1 MSVAFARSARAFT
14 ALAVLG
20 LWPSFAR
27 AGGFALQSEHGAR
40 GMGLGGAFTAL
51 AGDPSAIH
59 HNAAGIAFLRGTQI
73 YAGGVVTQPRTTF
86 TGADPAPGAEVIER
100 TTGGALVP
108 PAVFLT
114 HQFSERL
121 VLGAGLTLPFA
132 VRTQWATPDAFSG
145 RFLAQQVE
153 IDAYSFTPT
162 ASYRL
167 ADRLAV
173 GAGLDVRLST
183 FALRRRIPAL
193 HPTTNALVD
202 AAALRI
208 EAPSDAAFGFNA
220 GILARPTE
228 SLSVGVR
235 YRHGVSH
242 SYRGTAEFALL
253 PTGVPALDAAAAA
266 ALPAGAVGV
275 TTGLAFP
282 SSVTGGAAY
291 TWGEWMFTGEA
302 ELVRWS
308 RLRQISFDYDEHPD
322 LREVLVQAYADAI
335 TFRFGVERRLGRS
348 WAARAGYSFDDSPA
362 PAASLSPLLFDADR
376 HRVAAGGS
384 YTQGPWRLDAAV
396 AYATSPARATGE
408 SLGGYDGTYET
419 RGVTVGLSFGY
430 AF

>member
-1 MSVAFARSARAFT
+1 MRLACARSARAIA

-20 LWPSFAR
+20 LVPAGAR
-27 AGGFALQSEHGAR
+27 AGGFALHSEAGAR

-51 AGDPSAIH
+51 ALDPSAIH
-59 HNAAGIAFLRGTQI
+59 HNPAGIAFLKGTQL
-73 YAGGVVTQPRTTF
+73 YAGGVLVQPRTTF

-132 VRTQWATPDAFSG
+132 VRTRWAAPDAFSG

-153 IDAYSFTPT
+153 LDAYSLTPT
-162 ASYRL
+162 VSYRL
-167 ADRLAV
+167 ADRLSV
-173 GAGLDVRLST
+173 GAGLDVRLSS

-193 HPTTNALVD
+193 HPTTNELVD

-208 EAPSDAAFGFNA
+208 DAPTDTAFGFNA
-220 GILARPTE
+220 GVLARPTE

-235 YRHGVSH
+235 YRHGVTH
-242 SYRGTAEFALL
+242 SYRGTAEFSLI
-253 PTGVPALDAAAAA
+253 PTGVPALDQAAAE
-266 ALPAGAVGV
+266 ALPAGGVAV

-282 SSVTGGAAY
+282 SSVTAGAAY
-291 TWGEWMFTGEA
+291 TWGDWLFTGET

-308 RLRQISFDYDEHPD
+308 RLRQIEFDYADHPD
-322 LREVLVQAYADAI
+322 LREVLVPAYADAL
-335 TFRFGVERRLGRS
+335 TFRVGVERRLGTA

-362 PAASLSPLLFDADR
+362 PATSLSPLLFDADR

-384 YTQGPWRLDAAV
+384 WKRGPWRVDAAA
-396 AYATSPARATGE
+396 AYATSAARATGE
-408 SLGGYDGTYET
+408 SQGGYDGSYQT
-419 RGVTVGLSFGY
+419 RGVTAGLSFGY

>member
-1 MSVAFARSARAFT
+1 MRLALARSTRAIA
-14 ALAVLG
+14 ALAALG
-20 LWPSFAR
+20 LAPAAAR

-59 HNAAGIAFLRGTQI
+59 HNAAGIAFLKGTQL
-73 YAGGVVTQPRTTF
+73 YAGGVLVRPRTTF

-108 PAVFLT
+108 PAVFVT

-132 VRTQWATPDAFSG
+132 MRTQWATPDAFSG

-153 IDAYSFTPT
+153 IDAYSVTPT
-162 ASYRL
+162 VSYRL

-173 GAGLDVRLST
+173 GAGIDVRLSS

-193 HPTTNALVD
+193 HPTTNELVD

-208 EAPSDAAFGFNA
+208 DAPKDTAFGFNA

-253 PTGVPALDAAAAA
+253 PTGVPALDEAARA

-282 SSVTGGAAY
+282 SSVAGGAAY
-291 TWGEWMFTGEA
+291 TWGDWMFTGEA

-322 LREVLVQAYADAI
+322 LREVLVQGYADAL
-335 TFRFGVERRLGRS
+335 TFRFGVERRLGPS

-362 PAASLSPLLFDADR
+362 PASSLSPLLFDADR
-376 HRVAAGGS
+376 HRIAAGGS
-384 YTQGPWRLDAAV
+384 YKQGPWRVDAAA
-396 AYATSPARATGE
+396 AYATSPARATGQ

-419 RGVTVGLSFGY
+419 SGVTVGLSFGY